1 MTAHHIALVLA
12 FAIPGLAIVA
22 ILMCF
27 AWIATRD
34 PGNRSI
40 PRGYGEYDGTSG
52 QDRESYSDSQDRE
65 TYVPDDWL
73 D

>member
-1 MTAHHIALVLA
+1 MTAQHIAIVLA

-27 AWIATRD
+27 ARIATRGLD
-34 PGNRSI
+34 NCTI

-52 QDRESYSDSQDRE
+52 QDRESYSDDQDRD